1 MSAQA
6 EIIGKLGW
14 GWEPRVGSRKDGKL
28 VQVLVVFNSPP
39 QGLLH
44 RATKDPQAIS

>member
-6 EIIGKLGW
+6 AIIGKLGW
-14 GWEPRVGSRKDGKL
+14 GWEPRVGSCKDGKL
-28 VQVLVVFNSPP
+28 VQVLLASNSPS

-44 RATKDPQAIS
+44 RATEDPQAIS